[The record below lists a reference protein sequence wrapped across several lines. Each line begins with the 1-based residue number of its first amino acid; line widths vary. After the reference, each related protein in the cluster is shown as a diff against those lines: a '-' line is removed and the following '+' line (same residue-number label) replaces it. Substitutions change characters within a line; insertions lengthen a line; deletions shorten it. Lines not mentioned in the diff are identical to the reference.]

1 MIRPTD
7 LLLDTTGDVVD
18 QLRVRNEQTINDAV
32 VALGITADTEV
43 VKEPLNSGNAVT
55 LANGLYGGWT
65 STKDASIYK
74 GMGASSRVQ
83 RKVTVEADCIFDGI
97 HFLGSDTN
105 KLELVHIKIGN
116 VAVFRSCI
124 FQKRQN
130 DSGFCVSLDATAV
143 GPNPQAIF
151 IGCVFLGPDT
161 GVVINN
167 PGGVADVYVIGC
179 REKTGGGYGNVSSVG
194 SF

>member
-18 QLRVRNEQTINDAV
+18 QLRVRNDQTINDAIT
-32 VALGITADTEV
+32 ALGITADTEV
-43 VKEPLNSGNAVT
+43 VKESLNTGNAVT

-83 RKVTVEADCIFDGI
+83 RKVAVEADCVFDGI

-105 KLELVHIKIGN
+105 KFELVQIKFGN
-116 VAVFRSCI
+116 VTIFRSCI
-124 FQKRQN
+124 FQKRPN
-130 DSGFCVSLDATAV
+130 DGGFYVSLDAPVLGAAA
-143 GPNPQAIF
+143 QAIF

-161 GVVINN
+161 GFVVNN

>member
-105 KLELVHIKIGN
+105 KLELVQVKVGTI
-116 VAVFRSCI
+116 ATFRSCI

-130 DSGFCVSLDATAV
+130 DLGFYVSLDAPVLPAV
-143 GPNPQAIF
+143 ARAIF
-151 IGCVFLGPDT
+151 IGCVFVGPDT
-161 GVVINN
+161 GVCINN
-167 PGGVADVYVIGC
+167 TGGAASVNVIGC
-179 REKTGGGYGNVSSVG
+179 HEKTGGGFGTATFFG